1 MNGTINRKEKTMR
14 RGKFTLIELLVVIA
28 IIAILAS
35 MLLPALNQAR
45 ERARRNNCLNN
56 LSQLSRSSLMY
67 EGDWGGWM
75 PGLNSSGGPYSNLR
89 WGFQLRSYL
98 GLGAV
103 QSTYWPKGMI
113 CPNATLALSQTSTTY
128 PGCFQMDRSYG
139 LSREGYPAYD
149 PNTFRAR
156 KSGQVVHPSRKFQY
170 MDATDWLTSYSRAEY
185 SVWYGT
191 LGEAYSSS
199 NNNIPAYRHSTGLN
213 VSYYDGHAG
222 ALNRTEV
229 WNGSTG
235 SFYNEKW
242 SVTAQ

>member
-1 MNGTINRKEKTMR
+1 MKR
-14 RGKFTLIELLVVIA
+14 RTFTLIELLVVIA

-56 LSQLSRSSLMY
+56 LAQLSRSSLMY
-67 EGDWGGWM
+67 ESDWGGWM
-75 PGLNSSGGPYSNLR
+75 PGINPASGPYYNLR
-89 WGFQLRSYL
+89 WTFQLRPYL
-98 GLGAV
+98 GLKV
-103 QSTYWPKGMI
+103 TDSQYWPKGMI
-113 CPNATLALSQTSTTY
+113 CPNATLALADTNASY
-128 PGCFQMDRSYG
+128 PGYYAMDRSYG
-139 LSREGYPAYD
+139 LNREGYPAYD

-156 KSGQVVHPSRKFQY
+156 KSGQIVHPSRKFQY

-185 SVWYGT
+185 SVYYGS
-191 LGEAYSSS
+191 LGEFYSSS
-199 NNNIPAYRHSTGLN
+199 YNNMPAYRHSTGIN

-235 SFYNEKW
+235 SFNNEKW
-242 SVTAQ
+242 NVTAR